1 VLILNLEWSPETTLQ
16 AEDRCHRPGQ
26 TREVHVHYLLASHTV
41 EEQMRDLV
49 DQKWAAQRAVQDRE
63 AQHKTV
69 EAILAE
75 AALANAQLAVAKA
88 VLQAEFRREGATA
101 EEAAAKAE
109 QAVEKMA
116 TQLVFG
122 RVPAQAKGAK
132 RRAKPEVKVRYFRSL
147 FETEE
152 EDETVILLP
161 VEQPVQLAMF
171 AL

>member
-1 VLILNLEWSPETTLQ
+1 MGKHALRK
-16 AEDRCHRPGQ
+16 ARRCALP
-26 TREVHVHYLLASHTV
+26 LLY
-41 EEQMRDLV
+41 

-88 VLQAEFRREGATA
+88 VMQAEFRREGASA

-109 QAVEKMA
+109 EAVEKMA

-122 RVPAQAKGAK
+122 RVPLQRKANRQRGQ
-132 RRAKPEVKVRYFRSL
+132 PKVSVMYFRN
-147 FETEE
+147 
-152 EDETVILLP
+152 ILESVHGNSTGDNMVLP
-161 VEQPVQLAMF
+161 PADQPVQLAMF
-171 AL
+171 DL